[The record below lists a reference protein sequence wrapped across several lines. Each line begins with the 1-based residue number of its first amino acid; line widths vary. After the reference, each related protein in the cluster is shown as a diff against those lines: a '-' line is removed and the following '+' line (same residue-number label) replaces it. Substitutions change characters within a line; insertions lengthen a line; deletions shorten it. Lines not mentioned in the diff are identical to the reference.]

1 MKKSLNK
8 IMFKSDI
15 INFFQDGCK
24 KRKQLNIGVEHEK
37 FIFQKK
43 TNQRVNFQTISKI
56 FEYLKK
62 FGWKPIKEIN
72 NIIALSRG
80 KQNISLEPGNQ
91 VELSGAKYSSIHLVC
106 NESYKFLN
114 ELNQACK
121 TLNLKMMS
129 IGYDP
134 ISQLKNVPKTPKQ
147 RYKIMTEEMPKN
159 GKLSLE
165 MMYQTAG
172 TQINLDYSDEI
183 DFTEKFKLISYLTP
197 LSIALFANSSIK
209 ENTFTK
215 IDLFTSIYN
224 SIY

>member
-24 KRKQLNIGVEHEK
+24 KRNQLNIGVEHEK

-165 MMYQTAG
+165 MMYQTCG
-172 TQINLDYSDEI
+172 TQINLDYTSEKDY
-183 DFTEKFKLISYLTP
+183 TKKFKC
-197 LSIALFANSSIK
+197 K
-209 ENTFTK
+209 H
-215 IDLFTSIYN
+215 
-224 SIY
+224 